1 MRCCLDKGR
10 CLNLRGTVYSE
21 FHAAPLTSTQ
31 AFLLCWWWW
40 WCYILHKTPPHADF
54 FMLSALMAVSQ
65 WVGLTH
71 KATLKERNSPLLLPL
86 SLTVLSDQGC
96 QTLKLDNWVKRKK
109 KNLAMTPMVK
119 GTEVTYTVL
128 QVMLGFEDDNLQK
141 AFVQLCESGIKNN

>member
-21 FHAAPLTSTQ
+21 FHAAPLTSTE

-86 SLTVLSDQGC
+86 SLAVLSDQGC

-109 KNLAMTPMVK
+109 KKPGHDPYGKGYRGHLHCSASHARIWRRQSAEGFRSAMWEWHK
-119 GTEVTYTVL
+119 
-128 QVMLGFEDDNLQK
+128 K
-141 AFVQLCESGIKNN
+141 